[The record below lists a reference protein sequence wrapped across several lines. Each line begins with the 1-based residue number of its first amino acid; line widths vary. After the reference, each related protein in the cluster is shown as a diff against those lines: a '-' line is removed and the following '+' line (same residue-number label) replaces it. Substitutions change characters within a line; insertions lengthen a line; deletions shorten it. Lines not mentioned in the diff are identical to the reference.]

1 MLAGQGG
8 KDATDFFDEL
18 HRPEVLTEIAAEYK
32 IGVIG
37 EAPAGDS
44 APAGD
49 GAETVSAEQWREVK
63 APTTAGKDQ
72 IISLA
77 EVAQHK
83 DYDDCWLVVD
93 DKVYDVSKFMEDHP
107 GGPKP
112 LVLYGGKDATEEFTM
127 IHHPDIIKAYGELYR
142 IGILEGTETAAAVSA
157 AAVPAKPAASTTVS
171 EPVPATP
178 MFGELI
184 PSGDPQW
191 YQGFRSPHYKS
202 THVEFR
208 NKVRAFV
215 EEVIDPH
222 VEDWEKYAYYEHGDG
237 PAPEKQVPH
246 MELIKK
252 AAEWGLL
259 PATMGAKWPSEF
271 TDTPAP
277 EDYDLFHSQILIE
290 ELGRPSSEVASIIL
304 TGMII
309 GLRSVMQFG
318 LQRPELTHEVVSS
331 CLAGEK
337 QICLCMSEPYAG
349 SDVAG
354 LTARAELSADGTH
367 YILNGEKKWIT
378 GGVYSVSPGRRS
390 DALQI
395 YDDSD
400 YCV

>member
-1 MLAGQGG
+1 MCAGVYDVTDFLAIHPGGAGVLAGQGG

-142 IGILEGTETAAAVSA
+142 IGILEGTETAAAAVSA
-157 AAVPAKPAASTTVS
+157 AAVPAEPALAGVN
-171 EPVPATP
+171 
-178 MFGELI
+178 G
-184 PSGDPQW
+184 
-191 YQGFRSPHYKS
+191 GFY
-202 THVEFR
+202 T
-208 NKVRAFV
+208 V
-215 EEVIDPH
+215 EEVAQHSTKDDCWVIIH
-222 VEDWEKYAYYEHGDG
+222 DG
-237 PAPEKQVPH
+237 APN
-246 MELIKK
+246 L
-252 AAEWGLL
+252 
-259 PATMGAKWPSEF
+259 
-271 TDTPAP
+271 
-277 EDYDLFHSQILIE
+277 
-290 ELGRPSSEVASIIL
+290 
-304 TGMII
+304 
-309 GLRSVMQFG
+309 
-318 LQRPELTHEVVSS
+318 S
-331 CLAGEK
+331 CGG
-337 QICLCMSEPYAG
+337 AG
-349 SDVAG
+349 SPGTELKPLAAVVRRCIRCDR
-354 LTARAELSADGTH
+354 LPRHPPWRCWRASG
-367 YILNGEKKWIT
+367 
-378 GGVYSVSPGRRS
+378 SRRQGRHR
-390 DALQI
+390 LL
-395 YDDSD
+395 
-400 YCV
+400 